1 MVIAPGAMTP
11 LAFKKGL
18 VIGIAN
24 DSSIAWGCAAAFR
37 RFGADLAVTYLNE
50 KSKPY
55 VEPLANQLGA
65 ELLLPCDVREEGQL
79 EAVFEAI
86 KERWGHLDFVLHS
99 IAFAPREDLHG
110 RLTDSSRD
118 GFMMAMDVSCHSF
131 IRTARLAEP
140 LMQNGGSIFAMS
152 YYGAEKV
159 VEHYNLMGPVKAALE
174 ASVRYLA
181 FELGGKGIR
190 VHAISPGPIKTR
202 AASGIGRFDEL
213 LDKAAEKAPM
223 QRLVSIEDVGQATA
237 LLATDAAKLITGET
251 LYIDGGLHILG

>member
-1 MVIAPGAMTP
+1 T
-11 LAFKKGL
+11 
-18 VIGIAN
+18 
-24 DSSIAWGCAAAFR
+24 
-37 RFGADLAVTYLNE
+37 
-50 KSKPY
+50 
-55 VEPLANQLGA
+55 VEQ
-65 ELLLPCDVREEGQL
+65 
-79 EAVFEAI
+79 
-86 KERWGHLDFVLHS
+86 RWGHLDFVLHS

-140 LMQNGGSIFAMS
+140 LMKNGGSIFAMS

-202 AASGIGRFDEL
+202 AASGIGRFDEIL
-213 LDKAAEKAPM
+213 NKAAEKTPM

-251 LYIDGGLHILG
+251 LYIDGGLHIVG